1 MNRNQL
7 GGGSQSVQ
15 QPADFLTQKNFIAL
29 MNWTSKTLAERH
41 AERHPKLDPVATE
54 KRLANVVNHYMKEVG
69 KLNTGKKVP
78 DLNRD
83 VWLNTLASM
92 ESWINRG
99 GENTGA
105 NADTQRRPEADRLYS
120 NVGTQMAA
128 LQQERGL
135 NQNAAPTATPNF
147 RAMVEEDEIDPM
159 ALFAKAKEQ
168 REKEGMAKKPENGL
182 QEKDGMSSKKPEIV
196 LRDDS
201 PEYKIP
207 QVLSQDI
214 IIRQPDVMKYKE
226 VEYNIFVNSSDRDW
240 INNFNENRYNFT
252 VNFNRPASADEPSF
266 TPSVQQ
272 RFKNVQ
278 RVETVKVIMSLE
290 SLPIK
295 SNTGINQSG
304 SHEIDTIVQVAAGP
318 VYASNPSV
326 SAYAYQYIAM
336 RIAELNTNG
345 FGTNTRLDNSFAI
358 LHKDTDWVSDS
369 TAASANKGY
378 ASMSPKYLKCQKIY
392 SPTLGS
398 LDRLS
403 IRLERPDGQLLSDTS
418 DVLTIQQFVLSGNL
432 DAFTT
437 GLNTT
442 LYKGPPATV
451 GQLNTTP
458 ASATQTQNEYIF
470 IQTTG
475 YFSKWQ
481 INFPDRII
489 IKNAAVS
496 GTQTGAVTDFLKFVN
511 REEGHAVVGLAYNSA
526 HAVVA
531 DGQNTNGF
539 ANWIIIRSE
548 FNDPQLSSSYFYSG
562 GAQYLS
568 RNYFGN
574 TAANELTFGQTLY
587 NASSSQVTLNSGA
600 ALINMNHQTH
610 VVLRVVCREMDGS
623 SSIRPDNI

>member
-1 MNRNQL
+1 M
-7 GGGSQSVQ
+7 
-15 QPADFLTQKNFIAL
+15 
-29 MNWTSKTLAERH
+29 
-41 AERHPKLDPVATE
+41 
-54 KRLANVVNHYMKEVG
+54 
-69 KLNTGKKVP
+69 
-78 DLNRD
+78 
-83 VWLNTLASM
+83 
-92 ESWINRG
+92 
-99 GENTGA
+99 
-105 NADTQRRPEADRLYS
+105 
-120 NVGTQMAA
+120 
-128 LQQERGL
+128 LQQERGM
-135 NQNAAPTATPNF
+135 NQTPAPTITPNF
-147 RAMVEEDEIDPM
+147 RAMVEEDNIDPL

-168 REKEGMAKKPENGL
+168 REKEGMAKKPEIVVN
-182 QEKDGMSSKKPEIV
+182 DKKLEVV

-295 SNTGINQSG
+295 SNTGINQNG

-318 VYASNPSV
+318 VYSSSPSV

-369 TAASANKGY
+369 STASANKGY

-432 DAFTT
+432 DVFTGGT
-437 GLNTT
+437 NTT

-458 ASATQTQNEYIF
+458 ASGTQTQNEYIF

-481 INFPDRII
+481 LNYPDRII

-496 GTQTGAVTDFLKFVN
+496 GTQTGAVADFLKFVN
-511 REEGHAVVGLAYNSA
+511 REEGHAVVGLAYNISA
-526 HAVVA
+526 AVVA

-548 FNDPQLSSSYFYSG
+548 FNDPQLSSSYFYNG

-568 RNYFGN
+568 RNYYGN

>member
-7 GGGSQSVQ
+7 GNSQSVQ
-15 QPADFLTQKNFIAL
+15 QPAEFKTQQNFITL
-29 MNWTSKTLAERH
+29 MNYIRKTLAEK
-41 AERHPKLDPVATE
+41 EGMSELPATAD
-54 KRLANVVNHYMKEVG
+54 KRLISVLQHYMREVG
-69 KLNTGKKVP
+69 DKVNP
-78 DLNRD
+78 GEKVQNLNRT
-83 VWLNTLASM
+83 VLRETLSSM
-92 ESWINRG
+92 DSWFRRG
-99 GENTGA
+99 GENNGA
-105 NADTQRRPEADRLYS
+105 NADTQRLYS
-120 NVGTQMAA
+120 NVGTQMAS

-135 NQNAAPTATPNF
+135 NQNAPPTVTPNF
-147 RAMVEEDEIDPM
+147 RAALEEDEIDPL

-168 REKEGMAKKPENGL
+168 REREGMVV
-182 QEKDGMSSKKPEIV
+182 KKPEIV

-207 QVLSQDI
+207 QVLAQDV

-252 VNFNRPASADEPSF
+252 VKFNRPSTSHDPSF
-266 TPSVQQ
+266 TPSLTIG
-272 RFKNVQ
+272 FKNVQ

-295 SNTGINQSG
+295 SNTQLNQGG
-304 SHEIDTIVQVAAGP
+304 SRECDTIVQVGAGP
-318 VYASNPSV
+318 VYASSPSV

-345 FGTNTRLDNSFAI
+345 FGTNTRLDNSFAV
-358 LHKDTDWVSDS
+358 LHKDTDWQSDSS
-369 TAASANKGY
+369 TAAANKGY
-378 ASMSPKYLKCQKIY
+378 VSMSPKYLKCQKIY

-418 DVLTIQQFVLSGNL
+418 DVLTIQQFVLGGNMDIFTSG
-432 DAFTT
+432 T
-437 GLNTT
+437 NTS
-442 LYKGPPATV
+442 LYKNPPGSI

-481 INFPDRII
+481 INYPDRIV

-496 GTQTGAVTDFLKFVN
+496 GTQTGAVTDFLNFIN
-511 REEGHAVVGLAYNSA
+511 REQGHAVVGLAYNISSG
-526 HAVVA
+526 VVA

-539 ANWIIIRSE
+539 SNWIIIRSE
-548 FNDPQLSSSYFYSG
+548 FNDPQVNSSYFYSG

-574 TAANELTFGQTLY
+574 SSANELTFGSTLY
-587 NASSSQVTLNSGA
+587 NASSSQITLNSGA
-600 ALINMNHQTH
+600 SLINMNHQTH
-610 VVLRVVCREMDGS
+610 VVLRVVCREMDS
-623 SSIRPDNI
+623 ASSIRPDNT

>member
-15 QPADFLTQKNFIAL
+15 QPADFLTQQNFTAI
-29 MNWTSKTLAERH
+29 MNYTSKKLAED
-41 AERHPKLDPVATE
+41 HPKSDPVATE
-54 KRLANVVNHYMKEVG
+54 KRLISVVNHYMKEVG
-69 KLNTGKKVP
+69 KRSAGRKIR
-78 DLNRD
+78 DLNQD
-83 VWLNTLASM
+83 VVNETLATM

-99 GENTGA
+99 GENTSA
-105 NADTQRRPEADRLYS
+105 NADTQRRTDPNERLYS
-120 NVGTQMAA
+120 NIGAQMTM
-128 LQQERGL
+128 LQQERGM
-135 NQNAAPTATPNF
+135 NQTPAPTITPNF
-147 RAMVEEDEIDPM
+147 RAMVEEDNIDPL

-168 REKEGMAKKPENGL
+168 REKEGMAKKPEIVVN
-182 QEKDGMSSKKPEIV
+182 DKKLEVV

-295 SNTGINQSG
+295 SNTGINQNG

-318 VYASNPSV
+318 VYSSSPSV

-369 TAASANKGY
+369 STASANKGY

-432 DAFTT
+432 DVFTGGT
-437 GLNTT
+437 NTT

-458 ASATQTQNEYIF
+458 ASGTQTQNEYIF

-481 INFPDRII
+481 LNYPDRII

-496 GTQTGAVTDFLKFVN
+496 GTQTGAVADFLKFVN
-511 REEGHAVVGLAYNSA
+511 REEGHAVVGLAYNSSA
-526 HAVVA
+526 TVVA

>member
-15 QPADFLTQKNFIAL
+15 QPADFLTQQNFTAI
-29 MNWTSKTLAERH
+29 MNYTSKKLAED
-41 AERHPKLDPVATE
+41 HPKSDPVATE
-54 KRLANVVNHYMKEVG
+54 KRLVSVVNHYMKEVG
-69 KLNTGKKVP
+69 KRSAGRKIR
-78 DLNRD
+78 DLNQD
-83 VWLNTLASM
+83 VVNETLATM

-99 GENTGA
+99 GENTSA
-105 NADTQRRPEADRLYS
+105 NADTQRRTDPNERLYS
-120 NVGTQMAA
+120 NIGAQMTM
-128 LQQERGL
+128 LQQERGM
-135 NQNAAPTATPNF
+135 NQTPAPTITPNF
-147 RAMVEEDEIDPM
+147 RAMVEEDNIDPL

-168 REKEGMAKKPENGL
+168 REKEGMAKKPEIVVN
-182 QEKDGMSSKKPEIV
+182 DKKLEVV

-295 SNTGINQSG
+295 SNTGINQNG

-318 VYASNPSV
+318 VYSSSPSV

-369 TAASANKGY
+369 STASANKGY

-432 DAFTT
+432 DVFTGGT
-437 GLNTT
+437 NTT

-458 ASATQTQNEYIF
+458 ASGTQTQNEYIF

-481 INFPDRII
+481 LNYPDRII

-496 GTQTGAVTDFLKFVN
+496 GTQTGAVADFLKFVN
-511 REEGHAVVGLAYNSA
+511 REEGHAVVGLAYNISA
-526 HAVVA
+526 TVIA

-548 FNDPQLSSSYFYSG
+548 FNDPQLSSSYFYNG

-568 RNYFGN
+568 RNYYGN